1 MNAENEDKD
10 ERQCRICFDGPE
22 SGRLI
27 RPCYCR
33 GSIAYIHVECLQRWR
48 RESQSAFYRCP
59 QCHYKYRT
67 ARTSVLGLAENP
79 VIIASLSVFLFTCLA
94 YIASFTVT
102 FFMSEDYTPRST
114 FFFFGWNWV
123 TPDEVAYNLMRI
135 VLRIL
140 RDEDIII
147 DENTLRA
154 PLRAAPTKP
163 ITPRK
168 LGAFANF
175 IHRIIIGIPVLGVA
189 SLVQLFWSMSFL
201 GPVNLLARR
210 LGRGRNRR
218 ESSRDIATL
227 IILGAIILGALRA
240 LRGVYR
246 LTERAVRWGLTRT
259 EGLILEVQ

>member
-1 MNAENEDKD
+1 MRTMRTKTNVNAEYALMVQKVVGSFVLAIVEDPL
-10 ERQCRICFDGPE
+10 RIYMSNVCNDGVGNLNPL
-22 SGRLI
+22 STGAHNVTI
-27 RPCYCR
+27 
-33 GSIAYIHVECLQRWR
+33 
-48 RESQSAFYRCP
+48 
-59 QCHYKYRT
+59 RT

-94 YIASFTVT
+94 YIASFIVT

-123 TPDEVAYNLMRI
+123 TPDEVAYNLMRV

-147 DENTLRA
+147 DENTLRS

-163 ITPRK
+163 TTPQK
-168 LGAFANF
+168 LGNFAKF
-175 IHRIIIGIPVLGVA
+175 IHRIIIGVPVLGVA

-210 LGRGRNRR
+210 LGRARNRR

-259 EGLILEVQ
+259 EDLILEVQ